1 MSLIDNFK
9 SKADID
15 GVSYLKVRDAV
26 IAKVT
31 DLGFNYEEVQEEE
44 KVSVKL
50 SVSEISFSN
59 KDQGVGL
66 DLCASNLSTL
76 CTIKEFVHKRL
87 LDGIPEAAAALT
99 WLDGQ
104 KEGDL
109 PVNFRLAT
117 VVSSEKLGEHFIR
130 IRLAAQNLA
139 DFDKEQSHFSFV
151 LPQPNDT
158 APQWPYVD
166 RQGRVVWPKNEKT
179 LHRSVYTIRQID
191 VAQGWFDVDIFVNK
205 GGRTYQWALSAAPG
219 DIVGITGPTGRLLP
233 KYSHKMLI
241 AADETGYPSVASL
254 LSSLPEGCHGDI
266 ILVGNGAID
275 YPMPSHRNFQVQH
288 IDRTTDKAAFVS
300 CLQTIPVDVNTQV
313 WLASESKEVRGIR
326 DYYRNEIGITK
337 ANSYMAGFWAKK
349 EEALAK

>member
-1 MSLIDNFK
+1 MIDNFK

-15 GVSYLKVRDAV
+15 GVSYLKVREAV

-31 DLGFNYEEVQEEE
+31 DLGFNYEEAQQEA

-50 SVSEISFSN
+50 SVSEISFFK

-66 DLCASNLSTL
+66 ALCASNLSTL

-87 LDGIPEAAAALT
+87 LEGMPEAAAALT

-109 PVNFRLAT
+109 PVNFRFAT
-117 VVSSEKLGEHFIR
+117 VVSSKKLGNHFIR
-130 IRLAAQNLA
+130 VRLAAQNLA
-139 DFDKEQSHFSFV
+139 DFDQEQSHFSFI
-151 LPQPNDT
+151 LAQPDDT
-158 APQWPYVD
+158 SPQWPYVD
-166 RQGRVVWPKNEKT
+166 EKGRVVWPKNEKT

-205 GGRTYQWALSAAPG
+205 SGRTYQWALKATPG

-233 KYSHKMLI
+233 KYNHKMLI
-241 AADETGYPSVASL
+241 AADETGYPSVARL
-254 LSSLPEGCHGDI
+254 LSSLPESCHGDI
-266 ILVGNGAID
+266 VLVGNGTID
-275 YPMPSHRNFQVQH
+275 YPMPSHCNFQVQH
-288 IDRTTDKAAFVS
+288 IDRTADKAAFVS
-300 CLQTIPVDVNTQV
+300 CLQTIAVDVNTQV
-313 WLASESKEVRGIR
+313 WLASQSKEVRAIR

-337 ANSYMAGFWAKK
+337 ANSYMAGFWAHK
-349 EEALAK
+349 EGALA

>member
-1 MSLIDNFK
+1 LKERNEIVSLIDNFK

-50 SVSEISFSN
+50 SVSEISFSK

-191 VAQGWFDVDIFVNK
+191 VAQGWFDVDIFVK
-205 GGRTYQWALSAAPG
+205 
-219 DIVGITGPTGRLLP
+219 
-233 KYSHKMLI
+233 
-241 AADETGYPSVASL
+241 VASL